1 MDLPKIDNKSVS
13 SFISLYCRLGILLHP
28 TELQMLW
35 SSLDIAKDGLVHYAE
50 LFDYFMHRSKKHKP
64 EKRKSSTI

>member
-1 MDLPKIDNKSVS
+1 
-13 SFISLYCRLGILLHP
+13 
-28 TELQMLW
+28 MLW

-64 EKRKSSTI
+64 EKRKSSMSTNKPSIGPVIGSVNHT